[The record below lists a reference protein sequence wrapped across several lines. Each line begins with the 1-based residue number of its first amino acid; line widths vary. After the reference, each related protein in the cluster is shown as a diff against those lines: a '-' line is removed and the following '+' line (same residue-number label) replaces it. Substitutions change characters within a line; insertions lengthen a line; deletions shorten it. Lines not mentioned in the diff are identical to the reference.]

1 MEIVANLHYSS
12 QNLKFMD
19 SFVLHNVWLIPCY
32 PIVGAVL
39 AIPWLI
45 GWSGEIGT
53 RPAGYVNILM
63 AIIAFI
69 HALLALSIGWD
80 LPSQE
85 ISYTWLHTNSLDINF
100 PIEIS
105 TITLT
110 AVAVVTGINLISQI
124 YAVGYLETDWGWARF
139 FALMNCF
146 GAGICGLVLSNSLF
160 FSYVFLELLTLAT
173 YLLVG
178 FWFAQ
183 PLVITGARDAFW
195 TKRVGDIILLMG
207 VIAIYPLAGTWNF
220 TELATWAQTAKL
232 DPTTA
237 TLLGLSLSAGPLGKC
252 AQIPFQSWLD
262 EAMEAPVPA
271 TVLRNSV
278 VVGAGAFVLIKLAPV
293 ISLSPIVLNSLVLL
307 GVATSICCSLI
318 AIAQIDMKRVISYA
332 LSAYIG
338 LVFIAVGTQ
347 NLNSAQFILFNESFG
362 MALLYM
368 STGSIIWTNIT
379 QDLTQLGGLWSRR
392 PFTALSILVAIGS
405 FIAMPPLAGFW
416 GFLQLV
422 ESLWVEQPWL
432 VGVILIVNTLTAF
445 SLTRLFCRIFLGS
458 SQPMAQRSPEPFW
471 LISLPVISLAI
482 FVCHLP
488 AMLWNFGAIPS
499 WEDLNMQLAP
509 LLLWSSAIG
518 VSISGLIYGIDTVP
532 KPIKL
537 PIPLVQNFFAYDLY
551 VQKFYQ
557 LTIVFVVAIS
567 ARVIN
572 WLDRYVVDGLVNLVG
587 IGTLFSGQALK
598 YTTSGQSQLYILL
611 AFSGVVLLG
620 LLMGLFV
627 QG

>member
-1 MEIVANLHYSS
+1 
-12 QNLKFMD
+12 MD
-19 SFVLHNVWLIPCY
+19 SFVLHTVWLIPCY
-32 PIVGAVL
+32 PIIGALL
-39 AIPWLI
+39 AIPWLL
-45 GWSGEIGT
+45 GWSRQLGT

-63 AIIAFI
+63 AGIAFV
-69 HALLALSIGWD
+69 HAVLALVTGWN
-80 LPSQE
+80 LPFQE
-85 ISYTWLHTNSLDINF
+85 ISYNWLHTNILDINF

-124 YAVGYLETDWGWARF
+124 YAVGYLEMDWGWARF
-139 FALMNCF
+139 FSLMNCF

-160 FSYVFLELLTLAT
+160 FTYVFLELLTLAT

-220 TELATWAQTAKL
+220 TELATWAQTVKL
-232 DPTTA
+232 DPTVA

-271 TVLRNSV
+271 TVLRNAV

-293 ISLSPIVLNSLVLL
+293 ISLSPIVLNALVIL

-318 AIAQIDMKRVISYA
+318 AIAQIDIKRVISYA

-379 QDLTQLGGLWSRR
+379 QNLTQLGGLWSRR
-392 PFTALSILVAIGS
+392 PLTALSILVAIGS
-405 FIAMPPLAGFW
+405 FIAMPPLGGFW
-416 GFLQLV
+416 GFLQLIQ
-422 ESLWVEQPWL
+422 SLWIEQPWL
-432 VGVILIVNTLTAF
+432 VGVILIVNALTAF
-445 SLTRLFCRIFLGS
+445 SLTRLFCRIFLGQ

-471 LISLPVISLAI
+471 LINLPVIVLAML
-482 FVCHLP
+482 VCHIP
-488 AMLWNFGAIPS
+488 AILWKLDALPS
-499 WEDLNMQLAP
+499 WEGLNMQLAP

-518 VSISGLIYGIDTVP
+518 VSTSGLIYGIDTIP

-551 VQKFYQ
+551 VQRFYQ
-557 LTIVFVVAIS
+557 LTIVLAVAVS

-572 WLDRYVVDGLVNLVG
+572 WFDRYIVDGFVNLVG

-598 YTTSGQSQLYILL
+598 YTTSGQSQLYMLL
-611 AFSGVVLLG
+611 AFSGVVLMG
-620 LLMGLFV
+620 LLMGLLV
-627 QG
+627 

>member
-1 MEIVANLHYSS
+1 
-12 QNLKFMD
+12 MD
-19 SFVLHNVWLIPCY
+19 YLFLHNIWLIQCY
-32 PIVGAVL
+32 PLIGAVL
-39 AIPWLI
+39 AMLLSLA
-45 GWSGEIGT
+45 SGQVGT
-53 RPAGYVNILM
+53 RPAGYLNILM
-63 AIIAFI
+63 AGVAFI
-69 HALLALSIGWD
+69 HAALALATGWE
-80 LPSQE
+80 LPAQE
-85 ISYTWLHTNSLDINF
+85 ISYSWLHTNTLDINF

-124 YAVGYLETDWGWARF
+124 YAVGYLEMDWGWARF
-139 FALMNCF
+139 FSLMNCF

-207 VIAIYPLAGTWNF
+207 VIAVYPLAGTWNF
-220 TELATWAQTAKL
+220 TELATWSQTANL
-232 DPTTA
+232 DPSVA
-237 TLLGLSLSAGPLGKC
+237 TLLGLALIAGPLGKC

-271 TVLRNSV
+271 TVLRNAV
-278 VVGAGAFVLIKLAPV
+278 VVGAGAFVLVKLAPV
-293 ISLSPIVLNSLVLL
+293 ISLSPIVLNSLVIL
-307 GVATSICCSLI
+307 GVGTSICCSLI

-347 NLNSAQFILFNESFG
+347 NLDSAQFILFNESFG

-368 STGSIIWTNIT
+368 SAGSIIWTNIT
-379 QDLTQLGGLWSRR
+379 QDLTQLGGLWATR
-392 PFTALSILVAIGS
+392 PLTALSMLVAIGS
-405 FIAMPPLAGFW
+405 FIALPPLGGFW
-416 GFLQLV
+416 GFLQLAQ
-422 ESLWVEQPWL
+422 SLWVEQPWL
-432 VGVILIVNTLTAF
+432 VGVILIVNALTAF
-445 SLTRLFCRIFLGS
+445 SLTRLFCRIFLGTA
-458 SQPMAQRSPEPFW
+458 QPMAQRSPEPFW
-471 LISLPVISLAI
+471 LISLPVITLAVFI
-482 FVCHLP
+482 CHVP
-488 AMLWNFGAIPS
+488 TILWKAGALTNAI
-499 WEDLNMQLAP
+499 ELDLQLAP
-509 LLLWSSAIG
+509 LLLWSSISG
-518 VSISGLIYGIDTVP
+518 VAASGLIYGMDTIA

-537 PIPLVQNFFAYDLY
+537 PVPLIQNFFAYDLY
-551 VQKFYQ
+551 VQRFYQ
-557 LTIVFVVAIS
+557 VTIVLLVAIS

-572 WLDRYVVDGLVNLVG
+572 WFDRYIVDGLVNLVG

-611 AFSGVVLLG
+611 AFSGIVLLG
-620 LLMGLFV
+620 LMMGLFV
-627 QG
+627 